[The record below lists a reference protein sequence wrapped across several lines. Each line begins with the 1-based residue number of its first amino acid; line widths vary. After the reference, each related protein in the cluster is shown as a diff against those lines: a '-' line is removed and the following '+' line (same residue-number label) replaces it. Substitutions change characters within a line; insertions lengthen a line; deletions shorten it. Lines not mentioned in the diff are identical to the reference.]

1 MASITLDGN
10 TLLYQTPYNPA
21 LVAALKSAV
30 PASDR
35 RWDPSRKVW
44 QVAPQH
50 GPVLVRLAQQ
60 YLGESLSLPKVGASM
75 PEHETRILDVR
86 YIGATKD
93 RGDGAPSAFAYI
105 DGQWGAIFPGVCF
118 MNGSTPNSGRM
129 KPRPCMPPWASRPAP
144 MSLKCALLTAA

>member
-50 GPVLVRLAQQ
+50 GPVLVKLTQQ
-60 YLGESLSLPKVGASM
+60 YLARADCEGRGLDAGA
-75 PEHETRILDVR
+75 
-86 YIGATKD
+86 
-93 RGDGAPSAFAYI
+93 
-105 DGQWGAIFPGVCF
+105 
-118 MNGSTPNSGRM
+118 
-129 KPRPCMPPWASRPAP
+129 
-144 MSLKCALLTAA
+144 